1 MKTVMRDTTVNLKS
15 LQSRLHEVL
24 LFNRVFN
31 PCLMTKGHRYA
42 KENNEESLVFT
53 TEVWN
58 LLKLS
63 GDKRRNK
70 LEIV

>member
-1 MKTVMRDTTVNLKS
+1 MVRSEEKAVFTFKDTMKTVMRDTTVNLKS

-53 TEVWN
+53 TGV
-58 LLKLS
+58 
-63 GDKRRNK
+63 
-70 LEIV
+70 

>member
-24 LFNRVFN
+24 LYNRVFN
-31 PCLMTKGHRYA
+31 PRLMTKGHRYA

-53 TEVWN
+53 TGV
-58 LLKLS
+58 
-63 GDKRRNK
+63 
-70 LEIV
+70 